1 MVIKSRKSLAIS
13 LGNRIRVLR
22 LKKGISLKHFEAKEN
37 SIDRHALSDIEN
49 GKKVP
54 NVYTLFKISVV
65 LEVPLKE
72 FVSHLK

>member
-1 MVIKSRKSLAIS
+1 MAIKSRKSFAKS
-13 LGNRIRVLR
+13 LGSRIRTLR

-54 NVYTLFKISVV
+54 NVYTLFRIS
-65 LEVPLKE
+65 LILDLPLKE
-72 FVSHLK
+72 FVSKLK